1 MKETSLGA
9 ETYPSTTETSAEESA
24 IPAVA
29 TGAAEPFS
37 IAERPKTAEST
48 KVPAPVT
55 AEPAKAPATITAP
68 ITSPEP
74 LIIPSETAEA
84 AHTKR
89 PYEKPI
95 FSNDEVKPPK
105 MARTE
110 EEAAAADK
118 EKALAGA
125 GPASTAAYTAPEPVP
140 APTLAAEAPKKVES
154 AVPTTE
160 APKKVESATPAAPAA
175 PATEAPKKVESAS
188 KANPDAV
195 AAANAAINT
204 SKADKSASAAPAESE
219 LKKPEAAVKRGQEPE
234 APQTETAQEQSAQE
248 TKADELK
255 TSEQTAEQAAEKKK
269 GGFFARLKRM
279 FK

>member
-29 TGAAEPFS
+29 TGVAEPTS
-37 IAERPKTAEST
+37 IPERPKTAESIKAPLPVT
-48 KVPAPVT
+48 AEPVKAPAPVT
-55 AEPAKAPATITAP
+55 AEPAKAPVPTTAA
-68 ITSPEP
+68 EP
-74 LIIPSETAEA
+74 VIALSETAEA
-84 AHTKR
+84 SHPKR

-140 APTLAAEAPKKVES
+140 A
-154 AVPTTE
+154 TT
-160 APKKVESATPAAPAA
+160 
-175 PATEAPKKVESAS
+175 PATEAPKKVESTS

-234 APQTETAQEQSAQE
+234 ASQTETAQEQTAKE
-248 TKADELK
+248 AKADEPK
-255 TSEQTAEQAAEKKK
+255 TSEQTAEHATDKKK